1 MKKLSCIAMTG
12 ALLAAMLC
20 SPGGWLPASA
30 ETSAA
35 EQTAR
40 ADRSESVSLSG
51 GYRKYRQSF
60 ADAARPQTP
69 VEVPL
74 TGAVGPDG
82 QAPTYAENQDGSRT
96 AVQIEDGGRV
106 TLTAEVPQAGLYQV
120 QITYRALPGKDID
133 LLCALYIDGSLP
145 FSSAA
150 GLTMTRT
157 WKDSSESSFS
167 DDQGNEY
174 RPVQV
179 EETVWRETWLCAK
192 DEYLDGGYE
201 FYFEAG
207 THTLT
212 LESVQEG
219 FLLGGLT
226 LGREAAVPTYAEYLS
241 RLAEQGHT
249 PAAVEAE
256 PQYLEGEDASCKS
269 HPILYSIADYSSC
282 ITRPYDVYRSLQNT
296 IGGENWST
304 KGQWLEWQVHVE
316 TAGFYQVVFR
326 YKQNYKSGSFSVR
339 KLTLDGAVPFAEAGD
354 ITFAYDL
361 GWDVS
366 ALGGNTPTYLYLDAG
381 SHTLA
386 LEVVYG
392 PFAEICAE
400 VQDCVEEL
408 NILYRKIM
416 MITGSSPDT
425 LRDYHI
431 GTLVPECADTC
442 EQLAARLEAVTDRL
456 AEMTGGRGSETAAVD
471 KMALQLRAFV
481 KDVETIPQRLST
493 FNSNISSLAAWLITV
508 TKQPLLL
515 DYIQLAPVDT
525 ALPQRDAPWYRTVGN
540 EVMRFFCSF
549 IEDYD
554 NIRSTADTTK
564 EPVNIWL
571 SVGRDQAIVM
581 QSLITSGFTNETGIP
596 VNLRLIAMDVL
607 MRAVA
612 SNTGPDLALYQDQG
626 TVINYALRRAL
637 YDLNGFADIDEV
649 LTRFPEE
656 AAVPFRLG
664 SGLYALPENINYNVL
679 FYRTDIME
687 ELGLEVPETWD
698 ELYDV
703 LTVFQKNHLELGVI
717 SSFTTATTTA
727 MSSLFVSMLYQ
738 RGGRVYNDDG
748 SACIL
753 NEPKGVQAFTEFCE
767 LYTKYGL
774 SLKLDL
780 LTRFRT
786 GEVPMAINNFTFGN
800 ELTVS
805 APEINGLWKMAVLPG
820 TVQEDGTVDH
830 STQLSCS
837 GTVIFRNARSLENTW
852 EFVKWWTSRDAQ
864 VDYARQIEAALGRA
878 GRWTSANL
886 EAMEGI
892 AWSREE
898 LAVLKTQLG
907 SARALPEVAGGYY
920 TGRSVNNAVRSVVN
934 SGTAPKETLYEYV
947 KDINEE
953 IASKRRE
960 LGLD

>member
-1 MKKLSCIAMTG
+1 MKKLSCIALAGVLLMTTICG
-12 ALLAAMLC
+12 V
-20 SPGGWLPASA
+20 SA
-30 ETSAA
+30 TTVPEKSTIS
-35 EQTAR
+35 QTMT
-40 ADRSESVSLSG
+40 ESVSSSG
-51 GYRKYRQSF
+51 GYRKYRQNYMN
-60 ADAARPQTP
+60 ADQPQTA

-74 TGAVGPDG
+74 TNATGADG
-82 QAPTYAENQDGSRT
+82 KAPLYAKNADGSLT
-96 AVQIEDGGRV
+96 AVQVEDGESV
-106 TLTAEVPQAGLYQV
+106 TLTAQVPASGLYQIHV
-120 QITYRALPGKDID
+120 SYQALTGKDID
-133 LLCALYIDGSLP
+133 ILCALYIDGQLP

-150 GLTMTRT
+150 GLTMTRA
-157 WKDSSESSFS
+157 WKDSNEQSYS

-174 RPVQV
+174 RPEQI
-179 EETVWRETWLCAK
+179 EEFSWQDTWLCAK
-192 DEYLDGGYE
+192 DEFLDGGYE

-207 THTLT
+207 SHTLT
-212 LESVQEG
+212 FTSIQEG
-219 FLLGGLT
+219 FCLGSLT
-226 LGREAAVPTYAEYLS
+226 LGREKTPPSYDEYLADYA
-241 RLAEQGHT
+241 AEGLT
-249 PAAVEAE
+249 PEAVEAKV
-256 PQYLEGEDASCKS
+256 QYLEGEDAVFKS

-304 KGQWLEWQVHVE
+304 KGQWMEWNVEVE
-316 TAGFYQVVFR
+316 TAGFYQLAFR

-339 KLTLDGAVPFAEAGD
+339 QLKVDGEVPFAEAGE
-354 ITFAYDL
+354 ITFRYDL
-361 GWDVS
+361 GWGVS
-366 ALGGNTPTYLYLDAG
+366 ALGENTPTYLYLDKG
-381 SHTLA
+381 THTFR

-392 PFAEICAE
+392 SFAEICEE
-400 VQDCVEEL
+400 VQACVEEL
-408 NILYRKIM
+408 NVLYRQVM

-431 GTLVPECADTC
+431 GTLVSNC
-442 EQLAARLEAVTDRL
+442 EDRCENLTGRLEAVTDRL
-456 AEMTGGRGSETAAVD
+456 ADMTGGKGSETAPVD
-471 KMALQLRAFV
+471 KMALQLREFV
-481 KDVETIPQRLST
+481 KDVETIPQRLSA
-493 FNSNISSLAAWLITV
+493 FNSNISSLASWLITI

-515 DYIQLAPVDT
+515 DYLQLAPVGT
-525 ALPQRDAPWYRTVGN
+525 ALPEADAPWYQSVGN

-554 NIRSTADTTK
+554 NIRTSVNATE
-564 EPVNIWL
+564 EPVTIWL

-581 QSLITSGFTNETGIP
+581 QSLITSGFTTETGIP

-612 SNTGPDLALYQDQG
+612 SNVGPDLALYQDQG
-626 TVINYALRRAL
+626 TVINYALRSAL
-637 YDLNGFADIDEV
+637 YDLNTFDDIDKV

-664 SGLYALPENINYNVL
+664 NSLYALPENINYNVL
-679 FYRTDIME
+679 FYRTDIMQ
-687 ELGLEVPETWD
+687 ELGLEVPKTWE

-703 LTVFQKNHLELGVI
+703 LTVFQKNNLELGVV

-738 RGGRVYNDDG
+738 YGGGVYNDNG
-748 SACIL
+748 STCVL
-753 NEPKGVQAFTEFCE
+753 NEPAGVAAFTDFCE

-774 SLKLDL
+774 SLKIDL

-820 TVQEDGTVDH
+820 TVQKDGTVDH

-837 GTVIFRNARSLENTW
+837 GTVMFRNARNVKNTW
-852 EFVKWWTSRDAQ
+852 EFIKWWTSRDAQ
-864 VDYARQIEAALGRA
+864 VEYARQIEAALGRA

-886 EAMEGI
+886 EAMESI

-898 LAVLKTQLG
+898 LAVLKEQLK

-934 SGTAPKETLYEYV
+934 SSTAPKETLYEYV

-953 IASKRRE
+953 IAIKRRE